1 MLHLHGVRHIDPNRL
16 NWEAALLNLKTGDGR
31 SFPQQ
36 LIREIRREAKLLGMI
51 IRTLKEVDAEIV
63 GMIRDARKRRHPAQ
77 RGQNHPTAKLLADI
91 RGVGQQTAGI
101 LATEVFYRKFQNRRE
116 VASYVG
122 LTPTPYNSGAVVRDQ
137 GISKAGNRRARTIAI
152 ELAWIWLRSQRDSKL
167 SRWFHARVGDT
178 TGRVRRIATVAL
190 ARKLIVAL
198 WRFLE
203 GGVVPEGATITA

>member
-1 MLHLHGVRHIDPNRL
+1 MRASAD
-16 NWEAALLNLKTGDGR
+16 T
-31 SFPQQ
+31 Q
-36 LIREIRREAKLLGMI
+36 LSACHPIAK
-51 IRTLKEVDAEIV
+51 R
-63 GMIRDARKRRHPAQ
+63 
-77 RGQNHPTAKLLADI
+77 LADI

-152 ELAWIWLRSQRDSKL
+152 ELAWIWLRSQPESEL

-178 TGRVRRIATVAL
+178 TGRVRRIAVVAL

-203 GGVVPEGATITA
+203 GGVIPEGAAITA